1 MGIEILLYII
11 IGGFAGML
19 AGLLGVGGGLI
30 IVPCLVFIYTY
41 LGFNED
47 VLVHIAI
54 GTSLAS
60 IIFTGTSSA
69 YAHYIKDS
77 VDTKILIPVTAGIVI
92 GAFIGAVIADYING
106 NDLRKIIGA
115 FALIIAIQI
124 IIIDIVMAA
133 DNAIIIGLIAS
144 SFASKDR
151 KRIILLGVFGAF
163 LFRVIFAAI
172 TVQLLQYPIFA
183 TMEHRLKHYQED
195 LVEELDY
202 LLIPEK

>member
-69 YAHYIKDS
+69 YAHYIKDRP
-77 VDTKILIPVTAGIVI
+77 IP
-92 GAFIGAVIADYING
+92 
-106 NDLRKIIGA
+106 
-115 FALIIAIQI
+115 
-124 IIIDIVMAA
+124 
-133 DNAIIIGLIAS
+133 
-144 SFASKDR
+144 
-151 KRIILLGVFGAF
+151 
-163 LFRVIFAAI
+163 
-172 TVQLLQYPIFA
+172 
-183 TMEHRLKHYQED
+183 
-195 LVEELDY
+195 LD
-202 LLIPEK
+202 P

>member
-77 VDTKILIPVTAGIVI
+77 VDTKILIPITAGIVI
-92 GAFIGAVIADYING
+92 GAFIGAVIADHING

-115 FALIIAIQI
+115 FALIMLFKCIL
-124 IIIDIVMAA
+124 M
-133 DNAIIIGLIAS
+133 LINICICKTKEFCI
-144 SFASKDR
+144 SFGWWLYRRCIKYFRTWWR
-151 KRIILLGVFGAF
+151 KFFSAVF
-163 LFRVIFAAI
+163 
-172 TVQLLQYPIFA
+172 
-183 TMEHRLKHYQED
+183 
-195 LVEELDY
+195 
-202 LLIPEK
+202 